1 MKRSFV
7 RKTKRFT
14 ALTLIFICTFLL
26 IPISASASY
35 CDVNMV
41 FEDDVK
47 QDIKTKEKKSKDQS
61 EEKESKKD
69 EKIQDSKTEDKSKT
83 DKSEKNDTSAKD
95 KNNSKTDG
103 TDKQEIQGT
112 KDSQKPQKGNDT
124 SKAEGSEIE
133 AKSALLME
141 PCTGKLIYEK
151 NIDEKFA
158 PASVTKIMT
167 MLLTMEAV
175 DSGKISL
182 EDKVTCSENAKKMG
196 GSTMLLDTGEIRTVE
211 ELLKGVAIASGNDA
225 AVALA
230 EYLAGNEGDFVVLMN
245 KRAEELGM
253 KNTTFKNCN
262 GLPAD
267 GHLSTANDIAIM
279 SRELLKHPKVL
290 KYTGTYMDSI
300 TEGRKSPIEL
310 VNHNKLVRFFDGCDG
325 LKTGFTN
332 EAKYCISATAT
343 RNGVRMLSVIMG
355 APTYKIRNRDASMLL
370 NYGFSKYEGK
380 KIFSKDEDVDKV
392 YMDEQTDRYFM
403 AKAQDDLTA
412 VIPKGCKDEIQKK
425 IVIDELQKKYKEGD
439 VVGKCEI
446 YLNNEK
452 IGEVTIYCD
461 RNIKKGNVFSNIKYN
476 ITHLFGDKEKD
487 NTEAKDEC
495 K

>member
-1 MKRSFV
+1 MKRNFF

-35 CDVNMV
+35 SNLNMV
-41 FEDDVK
+41 FEDEVK
-47 QDIKTKEKKSKDQS
+47 QDIKTKEKKSKG
-61 EEKESKKD
+61 D
-69 EKIQDSKTEDKSKT
+69 EKIKDSKKENKSEAEKNSQIDKSNKK
-83 DKSEKNDTSAKD
+83 DISDKD
-95 KNNSKTDG
+95 KNNSKTDES
-103 TDKQEIQGT
+103 DK
-112 KDSQKPQKGNDT
+112 QKPQESKESPKSEKGNDT
-124 SKAEGSEIE
+124 SKAESNEIE
-133 AKSALLME
+133 ARSALLME

-182 EDKVTCSENAKKMG
+182 DDKVTCSENAKKMG

-230 EYLAGNEGDFVVLMN
+230 EYLAGNEADFVVMMN

-279 SRELLKHPKVL
+279 SRELLKHPTVL
-290 KYTGTYMDSI
+290 KYTGTYMDTI

-392 YMDEQTDRYFM
+392 YMDKQTDRYFM

-412 VIPKGCKDEIQKK
+412 VIPKGCKDEIEKK

-452 IGEVTIYCD
+452 N
-461 RNIKKGNVFSNIKYN
+461 NIKN
-476 ITHLFGDKEKD
+476 
-487 NTEAKDEC
+487 
-495 K
+495 

>member
-1 MKRSFV
+1 MKR
-7 RKTKRFT
+7 RYKRNLKSIT

-26 IPISASASY
+26 IPISASAFDS
-35 CDVNMV
+35 DLNIAL
-41 FEDDVK
+41 EDEVK
-47 QDIKTKEKKSKDQS
+47 QEPKKDDKNKGENSKQNESKTEEKSKDKGSSS
-61 EEKESKKD
+61 ESNKSSSKPEKTNENSNAES
-69 EKIQDSKTEDKSKT
+69 
-83 DKSEKNDTSAKD
+83 N
-95 KNNSKTDG
+95 
-103 TDKQEIQGT
+103 
-112 KDSQKPQKGNDT
+112 
-124 SKAEGSEIE
+124 EIE
-133 AKSALLME
+133 ARSALLME
-141 PCTGKLIYEK
+141 PCTGKIIYEK
-151 NIDEKFA
+151 NADEKFA

-167 MLLTMEAV
+167 MLLTIEAV
-175 DSGKISL
+175 DSGKIAL
-182 EDKVTCSENAKKMG
+182 DDKVTCSENAKKMG

-230 EYLAGNEGDFVVLMN
+230 EYLGGTENDFVGMMN

-253 KNTTFKNCN
+253 TNTTFKNCN

-267 GHLSTANDIAIM
+267 GHLSTANDIAKM
-279 SRELLKHPKVL
+279 SKELLKHPTIL
-290 KYTGTYMDSI
+290 KYTGTYMDTI

-355 APTYKIRNRDASMLL
+355 APTYKIRNRDASILL

-380 KIFSKDEDVDKV
+380 KIFSKDEEVDKV

-412 VIPKGCKDEIQKK
+412 VLPKGCKDEVEKK
-425 IVIDELQKKYKEGD
+425 VVIDELQKEYKEGD

-452 IGEVTIYCD
+452 NGEVTIYCD
-461 RNIKKGNVFSNIKYN
+461 RNIKKGNIFDNIKYN
-476 ITHLFGDKEKD
+476 ITHLFGDKEEGNEEK
-487 NTEAKDEC
+487 K
-495 K
+495 